1 MMHAVSSVDRRRRI
15 VAVQTVLVCGLLT
28 WCPRAFALDP
38 ALDISQYAH
47 TAWRVREGFSKGS
60 IGVIAQTADGYLW
73 LGTEF
78 GLLRFDGV
86 RALPWQPPA
95 GETLPSTWIRALLAG
110 RDGTLWIGT
119 LKGLASLNDGKLT
132 HYPATAGSSI
142 DALLEDRHGTIWAA
156 GFEVPHATL
165 CTIESRTR
173 AVDCHVKDGTLGAY
187 VGALCED
194 SDGNLW
200 VGATTGLW
208 RWKPGPPR
216 VYGRFEAM
224 NLATAVTEGD
234 NHALIIASLTG
245 IKTLVNG
252 RFVEFPVPAQ
262 RRFTPFRMLR
272 DRHGGFWIGTSSG
285 LVHVHQGRTD
295 VFAQSDGL
303 SADFVNGIFED
314 REGSIWIATVDGLD
328 RFREVPVV
336 TLSVKQGL
344 PNNAVGSVLATSDGA
359 VWLGDRDGL
368 TRWKDGQIDI
378 DPGYRGVKSLFQNER
393 GRIVVSTRAGV
404 GSLDGGRVVPITGV
418 PAGNI
423 RGIAEDRAGDLWLA
437 HQEVGL
443 VHVHRDSRVESIPWS
458 KLGRSDFATVLS
470 ADPARGGVWLGF
482 YQGGVA
488 HFAGGTIRARYTA
501 ADGLTDGIVNHLVID
516 SDGTLWAATE
526 GGLSRLKDER
536 LTTLS
541 SRNGLPCDTMHWL
554 IEDATRSMWLYTAC
568 GLLRIE
574 QSEVS
579 AWVSDPKK
587 SIRSTVFDSS
597 DGVRLHSFAATT
609 FKPQVTRSSEGK
621 LWFVSGEGVSVVDPG
636 HIPFNN
642 LPPPVHVEQ
651 IIADHKTY
659 DVPAATNA
667 SVGLPSLI
675 RDLQIDYTALS
686 TVAPE
691 RVRFRYKLEGWDR
704 EWQDVG
710 TRRQAFYTNLPPRR
724 YRFRVMAC
732 NNSGVWN
739 EAGTSVD
746 FDVAPAYYQ
755 TRWFRVMLFAGG
767 VALLGAVYQLRVRQ
781 VRHQVNLRMEERVSE
796 RTRIA
801 RDLHDTLL
809 QSFHG
814 VVFRFQAAAN
824 VLPDRPSEAKQQ
836 LDAALKEATH
846 AIREG
851 RDAVQGLRASTTD
864 ANDLAV
870 ALSSF
875 GEQLAATRMTDTHAE
890 TPGLDVAIHGTPRTL
905 RPIVRD
911 DVYRIASEA
920 LRNAFRHA
928 RARRIELEIR
938 YDDRQF
944 ALRIRDD
951 GQGIDAAVLDG
962 DRAGHFGLP
971 GMRERAELIGGR
983 FEVWSES
990 GMGTEVALTIPAAAV
1005 YAIPRTRR
1013 HVWSFLR
1020 RRRTES

>member
-1 MMHAVSSVDRRRRI
+1 MHAVSRVDRRRRI
-15 VAVQTVLVCGLLT
+15 VAVRTVLVCGLLM
-28 WCPRAFALDP
+28 WCPRAFALNP

-47 TAWRVREGFSKGS
+47 TAWRIREGFSKGS
-60 IGVIAQTADGYLW
+60 IGVITQTADGYLW
-73 LGTEF
+73 LGTQF

-86 RALPWQPPA
+86 RAVPWQPPA
-95 GETLPSTWIRALLAG
+95 GETLPSNWVRALLAG

-132 HYPATAGSSI
+132 QYPAIAGSSI
-142 DALLEDRHGTIWAA
+142 DALLEDQHGTIWAG
-156 GFEVPHATL
+156 GFEVPNGKL
-165 CTIESRTR
+165 CAIERRTR
-173 AVDCHVKDGTLGAY
+173 AVECHGKDGALGTY
-187 VGALCED
+187 VGSLFED

-200 VGATTGLW
+200 VGATNGLW

-216 VYGRFEAM
+216 VYSGFDAM
-224 NLATAVTEGD
+224 NVPNTVIEGD
-234 NHALIIASLTG
+234 NHALIIASMRG
-245 IKTLVNG
+245 IQTLVNG
-252 RFVEFPVPAQ
+252 RLVEYPVPGK
-262 RRFTPFRMLR
+262 RRFRPFQMLR

-285 LVHVHQGRTD
+285 LAHVHRGRTD

-303 SADFVNGIFED
+303 SADFVNDIFED
-314 REGSIWIATVDGLD
+314 REGSIWIATSDGLD
-328 RFREVPVV
+328 RFREFAVV

-344 PNNAVGSVLATSDGA
+344 PNNLVGSVLATSDGA
-359 VWLGDRDGL
+359 VWLGNREGL

-378 DPGYRGVKSLFQNER
+378 HRGYRGVQSLFQDER
-393 GRIVVSTRAGV
+393 GRLVVSTPG
-404 GSLDGGRVVPITGV
+404 GIGPFDGRRLVSNPGV
-418 PAGNI
+418 PVGNI

-437 HQEVGL
+437 HQEAGL
-443 VHVHRDSRVESIPWS
+443 VHVHRDGRVESIPWGR
-458 KLGRSDFATVLS
+458 LGRTDFATVLS

-482 YQGGVA
+482 YQGGVV
-488 HFAGGTIRARYTA
+488 HFAGGAVRARYAA
-501 ADGLTDGIVNHLVID
+501 ADGLSDGIVNHLLID

-526 GGLSRLKDER
+526 GGLSRLKDGH

-541 SRNGLPCDTMHWL
+541 SRNGLPCDAIHWL
-554 IEDATRSMWLYTAC
+554 IEDAKRSTWLYTAC
-568 GLLRIE
+568 GLVRIE
-574 QSEVS
+574 QSVVS
-579 AWVSDPKK
+579 AWVRDPQT
-587 SIRSTVFDSS
+587 SIQFTVFDSS
-597 DGVRLHSFAATT
+597 DGVRLHSFGVTT
-609 FKPQVTRSSEGK
+609 FKPQVARASDGK
-621 LWFVSGEGVSVVDPG
+621 LWFVSGEGVSVVDPE

-651 IIADHKTY
+651 IVADHKTY

-675 RDLQIDYTALS
+675 RDLQIDYTGLS
-686 TVAPE
+686 IVAPE
-691 RVRFRYKLEGWDR
+691 KVRFRYKLEGWDR

-710 TRRQAFYTNLPPRR
+710 TRRQAFYNNLPPRR
-724 YRFRVMAC
+724 YRFRVMAS

-755 TRWFRVMLFAGG
+755 TRWFRVMVFAGG

-781 VRHQVNLRMEERVSE
+781 VRHQFNLRMEERVSE

-836 LDAALKEATH
+836 LDTALKHATQ

-851 RDAVQGLRASTTD
+851 RDAVQGLRASTTAD
-864 ANDLAV
+864 NDLAL
-870 ALSSF
+870 ALSTI
-875 GEQLAATRMTDTHAE
+875 GEQLAATRVTDTQADTAE
-890 TPGLDVAIHGTPRTL
+890 LDVAIHGTPRTL
-905 RPIVRD
+905 RPIIRD
-911 DVYRIASEA
+911 DIYRIASEA

-944 ALRIRDD
+944 EVRIRDD
-951 GQGIDAAVLDG
+951 GQGIDGAVLDG
-962 DRAGHFGLP
+962 HRAGHFGLD
-971 GMRERAELIGGR
+971 GHA
-983 FEVWSES
+983 
-990 GMGTEVALTIPAAAV
+990 
-1005 YAIPRTRR
+1005 
-1013 HVWSFLR
+1013 
-1020 RRRTES
+1020 